1 MQRPSHF
8 ITKKLSGIQNLVMI
22 VFCFEFAMANILF
35 PNNFRDLEL
44 HRERE
49 VHGLRLVEEG
59 HQDAGEHRHH
69 RANDANMVRQ

>member
-1 MQRPSHF
+1 M
-8 ITKKLSGIQNLVMI
+8 SGIQNLI
-22 VFCFEFAMANILF
+22 TIGFCFEFALTNTLF
-35 PNNFRDLEL
+35 SNNFRDLEL

-69 RANDANMVRQ
+69 RTNDANMVRQ